1 MLRVLC
7 KACLQDPKN
16 MDVRGM
22 IQSLLTDTDAWQD
35 ADIESVLRYLRG
47 SKALDLPNEVR
58 EGLAL

>member
-1 MLRVLC
+1 
-7 KACLQDPKN
+7 